1 MSVKFRSNLSGFNR
15 NDVLGYIQKL
25 SGEKGRLSKENS
37 QLKSELKRANE
48 RIKQLEELNSVLTN
62 RAAEAVLERDDAIK
76 REKAAQD
83 SALEARRT
91 AYSAV
96 SDTLA
101 ELETALKN
109 AGEQLNRF
117 VSSAVEAQRDMNTAL
132 TAAESAVSRAD
143 GICRSA
149 LTEEGKDENI

>member
-37 QLKSELKRANE
+37 QLKSELNRANE

-83 SALEARRT
+83 GALKARQT
-91 AYSAV
+91 AYDAV
-96 SDTLA
+96 SDTLKD
-101 ELETALKN
+101 LETALKN
-109 AGEQLNRF
+109 AAGQLKRF
-117 VSSAVEAQRDMNTAL
+117 ISSAEEAQRDMNTAL
-132 TAAESAVSRAD
+132 TAAESAVMRAD
-143 GICRSA
+143 GICRSS
-149 LTEEGKDENI
+149 LTEEGKDENV